1 MIYQFCASKAIMTSL
16 LNGDKTLYMT
26 KNWWNTVYD
35 KRYVRSDFEKKEKK
49 NGKMKIRGSVLRNTI
64 STK

>member
-1 MIYQFCASKAIMTSL
+1 MTSL

-35 KRYVRSDFEKKEKK
+35 KRYLRSDFEKKEKK
-49 NGKMKIRGSVLRNTI
+49 RKMEKWKYVVLFLGILFQQSR
-64 STK
+64 

>member
-1 MIYQFCASKAIMTSL
+1 MTSL

-49 NGKMKIRGSVLRNTI
+49 RKEKKNGKMNIRGSVLRNTI

>member
-1 MIYQFCASKAIMTSL
+1 MTSL

>member
-1 MIYQFCASKAIMTSL
+1 MTSF

-49 NGKMKIRGSVLRNTI
+49 RKEKKNGKMKIRGSVLRNTI

>member
-1 MIYQFCASKAIMTSL
+1 MTSL

-49 NGKMKIRGSVLRNTI
+49 RKEKKNGKMKIRGSVLRNTI
-64 STK
+64 SAK

>member
-1 MIYQFCASKAIMTSL
+1 MTSL

-26 KNWWNTVYD
+26 KNWWNAVYD

-49 NGKMKIRGSVLRNTI
+49 RKEKKNGKMKICGSVLRNTI

>member
-1 MIYQFCASKAIMTSL
+1 MTSL

-49 NGKMKIRGSVLRNTI
+49 RKEKKNGKMKIRGSVLRNTI

>member
-1 MIYQFCASKAIMTSL
+1 MTSL

-49 NGKMKIRGSVLRNTI
+49 RKEKKRKMEKWKYVEIRS
-64 STK
+64 

>member
-1 MIYQFCASKAIMTSL
+1 MTSL

-35 KRYVRSDFEKKEKK
+35 KRYLRSDFEKKEKKRKEKK